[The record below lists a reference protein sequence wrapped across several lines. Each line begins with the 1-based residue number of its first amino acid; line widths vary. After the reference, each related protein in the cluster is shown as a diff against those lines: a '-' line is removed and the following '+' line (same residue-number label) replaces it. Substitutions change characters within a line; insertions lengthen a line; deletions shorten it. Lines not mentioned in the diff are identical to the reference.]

1 MGASITLAGE
11 SLIAQKLGAQQRLE
25 VVRFVFANVPGLN
38 PNSPVNRAAPKP
50 PAAQI
55 VHTYTIPPK
64 NIGFVNP
71 NQVVYSSMLGSDI
84 GDFDWNWI
92 GLETAENVLL
102 AVAYVPLQQKR
113 KNIPPQQIGNN
124 VTRNILVVF
133 DGAQSLTG
141 ITIDA
146 STWQHDFT
154 VRLKGID
161 ERERL
166 SNRDMFG
173 RACFFRN
180 GWQVQ
185 KVGTWYQL
193 NPGLAYIEGIRLELT
208 SAYQIAPASAPAPV
222 WLHVSL
228 RGEMN
233 DVVASWKVVFDPNQV
248 DYVDAAGTR
257 NYCIQLGHIAG
268 SGLVTD
274 QRKVAEIEGPLVD
287 HFAAQVGHYPQLRS
301 GNADK
306 LSNPRKINGVAFDGS
321 ADVTVEDNSKLPLT
335 GGTMAGGIRADFP
348 AMGGGF
354 VDWWKRTPALQI
366 DCPVNQYAYSIW
378 KGTNWDERDLAA
390 MDVYSGGSK
399 DSVPSVVLHVHPKIN
414 AFTFEGSGDLAILGR
429 YKGSGALLQGLNA
442 SEMATGIVP
451 KARLAGTYDVN
462 VTGNAKTASS
472 LESARRINNIPF
484 DGSKDIQITDD
495 GKLPLT
501 GGTLSGSL
509 YADFPAMAGYFVDWK
524 DRSAALQISCPT
536 NTAAY
541 QVWRGTCWGDRH
553 LAAMEVYAGGSSTS
567 QPTVVMHV
575 GGAVGAFTFDGSGSL
590 TIKGSYIG
598 DGGSLG
604 GLNAGALALGTVPA
618 ARLSGTYSIAVTG
631 NAGSA
636 SKLATSRLINGVEF
650 DGTQNITI
658 GDATKLPLAGGTL
671 TGTARFDFP
680 QLGGGFV
687 DWRSRWPAVQ
697 VDCSINSYAYMVWRA
712 TKWNERHLASM
723 EAYAGGGASTPAQV
737 VTHVGSTNNAMT
749 LTEGGNLSVAGAYFG
764 SAAGLTNLP
773 QATPDVP
780 GAVLK
785 NTASLGPSGWWKC
798 AQTGLIKQ
806 WGFTLGASDTVT
818 HRSFPIAFPN
828 RCASLVASRT
838 SVFYSDTSTGTNTLI
853 VSNSQFSVISG
864 PFNSPDEI
872 YWEATGY

>member
-11 SLIAQKLGAQQRLE
+11 SLIAQKLGAQQRLD
-25 VVRFVFANVPGLN
+25 VVRFIFANVPGLN

-55 VHTYTIPPK
+55 VHTYTIPAQ

-124 VTRNILVVF
+124 VTRNILVMF
-133 DGAQSLTG
+133 DGAQALTG

-166 SNRDMFG
+166 SNRDVFG
-173 RACFFRN
+173 RACFYRS
-180 GWQVQ
+180 GLQVE
-185 KVGTWYQL
+185 KIAAGYQL
-193 NPGLAYIEGIRLELT
+193 KPGLAYIEGIRVEL
-208 SAYQIAPASAPAPV
+208 AGALLIAPPKIPTQV

-228 RGEMN
+228 RRELN
-233 DVVASWKVVFDPNQV
+233 DVLASWKVVFDPDQLDFV
-248 DYVDAAGTR
+248 SADGVWV
-257 NYCIQLGHIAG
+257 YCIPLAQLAG
-268 SGLVTD
+268 SGAVTD
-274 QRKVAEIEGPLVD
+274 LRTVAPIDGPLID
-287 HFAAQVGHYPQLRS
+287 HFAAKVGYYAELRAGS
-301 GNADK
+301 ADK
-306 LSNPRKINGVAFDGS
+306 LSTARKINGVAFDGS
-321 ADVTVEDNSKLPLT
+321 KDVTVEDPTKLST
-335 GGTMAGGIRADFP
+335 AGGKMTGGIRADFP

-354 VDWWKRTPALQI
+354 VDWQARTPALQV

-378 KGTNWDERDLAA
+378 KGTNWGARHLAA
-390 MDVYSGGSK
+390 MDVYSGGDDTSL
-399 DSVPSVVLHVHPKIN
+399 PSVVLHVYPINN
-414 AFTFEGSGDLAILGR
+414 AFTFEGSGDLSIVGS
-429 YKGSGALLQGLNA
+429 YKGIGSKLTSLNA
-442 SEMATGIVP
+442 SELAMGSVP
-451 KARLAGTYDVN
+451 RGRLAGIYDIG
-462 VTGNAKTASS
+462 VTGNASTATQLKTARS
-472 LESARRINNIPF
+472 INNVLF
-484 DGSKDIQITDD
+484 DGSKDISITDD
-495 GKLPLT
+495 AKLPLT

-509 YADFPAMAGYFVDWK
+509 YADFPGMAGSFVAWK
-524 DRSAALQISCPT
+524 ERSAALQITCPV
-536 NTAAY
+536 NTSAY
-541 QVWRGTCWGDRH
+541 QVWRGSCWGERH

-575 GGAVGAFTFDGSGSL
+575 GSANNAFTFDGSGSL

-618 ARLSGTYSIAVTG
+618 ARLSGTYNIAVSG

-636 SKLATSRLINGVEF
+636 SKLAIPRLINGVEF
-650 DGTQNITI
+650 DGTQNIAI
-658 GDATKLPLAGGTL
+658 GDGSKLPLAGGTL
-671 TGTARFDFP
+671 TGPARFDFP

-687 DWRSRWPAVQ
+687 DWRSRWPAMQ
-697 VDCSINSYAYMVWRA
+697 VDCPQNNFAYLVWRA
-712 TKWNERHLASM
+712 TKWSERHLASM
-723 EAYAGGGASTPAQV
+723 EAYAGGGSSTPAQV
-737 VTHVGSTNNAMT
+737 VTHVGGTNNAMT
-749 LTEGGNLSVAGAYFG
+749 LTEGGNLSVAGTYFG

-785 NTASLGPSGWWKC
+785 NTASLGPNGWWKC
-798 AQTGLIKQ
+798 AQTGVIKQ
-806 WGFTLGASDTVT
+806 WGITIGASDSVT

-828 RCASLVASRT
+828 RCTSLVASRT
-838 SVFYSDTSTGTNTLI
+838 SLFYSDTSTGTNTLI

-864 PFNSPDEI
+864 PFNSPDDI